1 MYQAN
6 TDHGKIGDFLGG
18 SVVKNPLTSAGDTG
32 SAPVW
37 AGPTCHGAAELMCHS
52 HWALELQLLELVLH
66 TKRSPHLLQL
76 EKSHAQRQRP
86 GAAKDKIISSIF
98 LKRKVGLIVLI
109 LLEIKSYYCFY
120 YGERLNYHSD
130 RMFLILCASNYIASK
145 YIEQKLIEL
154 QGKFTV
160 IVEILT
166 QP

>member
-1 MYQAN
+1 M
-6 TDHGKIGDFLGG
+6 
-18 SVVKNPLTSAGDTG
+18 
-32 SAPVW
+32 
-37 AGPTCHGAAELMCHS
+37 
-52 HWALELQLLELVLH
+52 
-66 TKRSPHLLQL
+66 LQL

-109 LLEIKSYYCFY
+109 LLEIKGYYCFY
-120 YGERLNYHSD
+120 YGERLNDHSD
-130 RMFLILCASNYIASK
+130 RMFLILGASNYIASK

-160 IVEILT
+160 IVEILI